1 MYDFLKELV
10 KNSLWIFT
18 ETNNFVIWL
27 KKKKKKKKKEKV
39 NRKREVRYVTR
50 APRSKE
56 ENYYSDEH
64 RSVRLRVK
72 FRIFHNSLP
81 LWKHR

>member
-27 KKKKKKKKKEKV
+27 KKKKKKKK
-39 NRKREVRYVTR
+39 RK
-50 APRSKE
+50 SK
-56 ENYYSDEH
+56 
-64 RSVRLRVK
+64 
-72 FRIFHNSLP
+72 
-81 LWKHR
+81 